1 MPQLSRLLNINT
13 KSYHLTLGTFAL
25 ITYLQSMLTLNKKQ
39 TLKMAHEILITNDCS
54 LNNFLSMKL
63 IYIVT
68 YQNNNN

>member
-39 TLKMAHEILITNDCS
+39 TLKMAHEILIKNDCS
-54 LNNFLSMKL
+54 LNIFLSMKL

-68 YQNNNN
+68 YHNNNN